1 MMTIQFCRSMMV
13 ILLMAGCLVSA
24 PAHAADAREEDRK
37 QLLQVFSE
45 IVNGINDQNIDRMVA
60 QMDENATVVW
70 LNAEVSRGHA
80 EIRAYYRKMV
90 SKAGAADAILT
101 KYLTKAKVAAPARFF
116 GDIAVADGVME
127 DEFFPIRRGPFKLN
141 SNWSV
146 TCMKTDGKWKI
157 VHLHLSTNVFNNEL
171 LDEVK
176 QTIWYAAGG
185 GLLAGLVL
193 MFGIG
198 WFVRRKAQKS

>member
-1 MMTIQFCRSMMV
+1 MRWFRV
-13 ILLMAGCLVSA
+13 LVSGVTLVIGCSSA
-24 PAHAADAREEDRK
+24 ICAHAADGRDEDRK
-37 QLLQVFSE
+37 QLLRVFDE
-45 IVNGINDQNIDRMVA
+45 IVNGINEQNIERMVA

-80 EIRAYYRKMV
+80 AIRTYYRKMV
-90 SKAGAADAILT
+90 STAGAQDAILT
-101 KYLTKAKVAAPARFF
+101 KYLTQAKVAAPARFF
-116 GDIAVADGVME
+116 GDLAVADGTMA

-146 TCMKTDGKWKI
+146 TCLKRDGQWKI

-176 QTIWYAAGG
+176 QMAWYAGGG
-185 GLLAGLVL
+185 GLLAGLAL
-193 MFGIG
+193 MFAIG
-198 WFVRRKAQKS
+198 RLTRRTR